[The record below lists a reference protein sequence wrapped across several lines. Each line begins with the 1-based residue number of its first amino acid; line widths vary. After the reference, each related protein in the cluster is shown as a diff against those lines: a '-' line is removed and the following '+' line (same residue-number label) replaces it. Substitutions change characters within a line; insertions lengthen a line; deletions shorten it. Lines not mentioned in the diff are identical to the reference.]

1 MDSDDINVWQEII
14 DNVFYDNYVKGDPTK
29 FLNALEKT
37 LKENGYSGPIN
48 PERPNN
54 FGNPGGE
61 YFDRLKKNYKAI
73 QGLESDKQNRPLDRY
88 IMDDILVN
96 KFFNGDV
103 SSAGKFYQEWLK
115 TRGEYWAHKHSN
127 GSENNMFKNIEDI
140 PVWTPNTDVVKY
152 HNWGYMF
159 DHLFGGKYYESH
171 ETQDKKRKD
180 DEEYYKNRDEG
191 KYRDVCPRCSSN
203 DKMPWVSSD
212 ADYPK
217 GMIKKSEVCKRCS
230 PEGEKPSKMYGWS
243 YGYYCPICENP
254 SSPGI
259 KDESHYSYN
268 DIIKTLEY
276 WKNKLEYEKKQA
288 ERMTNNPEEYKTYL
302 ASLNGRPVNGEEIE
316 KVQKN
321 IDYFERLIY
330 KPGQKCDCSF
340 EKLKDVY
347 DRYVQFEDYESLENM
362 KKNKLYNWFFDE
374 LNKNQNLTESIQRIK
389 SIMKLL

>member
-61 YFDRLKKNYKAI
+61 FFDRLKKNYKAI

-88 IMDDILVN
+88 IIDDILVN

-103 SSAGKFYQEWLK
+103 STAGKFYQEWLK
-115 TRGEYWAHKHSN
+115 TRGEYLAHKNVN

-140 PVWTPNTDVVKY
+140 PVWTPNNDVVKY
-152 HNWGYMF
+152 AHWGYMF

-203 DKMPWVSSD
+203 ANMKWVKSED
-212 ADYPK
+212 DYPK
-217 GMIKKSEVCKRCS
+217 GYVSLEEFCS
-230 PEGEKPSKMYGWS
+230 K
-243 YGYYCPICENP
+243 CNP
-254 SSPGI
+254 SGKPLPMLPQHYLIDCDICGVTMD
-259 KDESHYSYN
+259 KESEQE
-268 DIIKTLEY
+268 KTKENAEY
-276 WKNKLEYEKKQA
+276 WKKRMDDYEGVPNSETDPTYLNYKKQY
-288 ERMTNNPEEYKTYL
+288 EFFKKQQDTNEAK
-302 ASLNGRPVNGEEIE
+302 
-316 KVQKN
+316 
-321 IDYFERLIY
+321 
-330 KPGQKCDCSF
+330 KCKCSF
-340 EKLKDVY
+340 EKLKAVY
-347 DRYVQFEDYESLENM
+347 DHYMEYEDYDSLANM
-362 KKNKLYNWFFDE
+362 QKNPLYKTFFDE